1 MRLKILAIWLSLF
14 LLTSC
19 DNRSNE
25 RQSQQMTNPQITAA
39 PNPAFQQGVAY
50 TFNSTYQCTPGEN
63 KSCVTAADYE
73 TLCKQASGLTLMG
86 AKLLTSYDH
95 VGRELLEGGS
105 VDNIAV
111 EWNGS
116 LKSCQAFL
124 TVSGIYQGSSTRR
137 SYSGEVYEFIVNDQ
151 KSILGS
157 ATTNPVRTNY

>member
-1 MRLKILAIWLSLF
+1 MRLKILAIWLSIF
-14 LLTSC
+14 LLASC
-19 DNRSNE
+19 DNRPNE
-25 RQSQQMTNPQITAA
+25 RHSQQVTSPQTAA
-39 PNPAFQQGVAY
+39 PNLAFQQGIAY
-50 TFNSTYQCTPGEN
+50 TFNSTYQCTPAEN

-111 EWNGS
+111 EWNDGS
-116 LKSCQAFL
+116 KSCRAFL
-124 TVSGIYQGSSTRR
+124 TVSGIYQGNSTRR
-137 SYSGEVYEFIVNDQ
+137 SYAGEVYEFIVNDQ
-151 KSILGS
+151 KNILGS